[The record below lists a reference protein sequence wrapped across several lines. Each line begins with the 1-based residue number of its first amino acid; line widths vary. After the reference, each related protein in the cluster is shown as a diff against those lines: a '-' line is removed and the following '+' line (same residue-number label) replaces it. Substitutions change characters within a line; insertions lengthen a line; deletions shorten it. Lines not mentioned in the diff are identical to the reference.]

1 MSTTVISVQQEHAVD
16 GDIELLPR
24 DLHHVPQ
31 PPRASVS
38 NEQPSI
44 DKAVI
49 AKIAVAGFS
58 FFFVGTNDGSLG
70 ALTPYIL
77 RTYHMG
83 TQYIALMYVWHHST
97 SRLFSQKLT

>member
-1 MSTTVISVQQEHAVD
+1 MSTTVISVEQEHAVD
-16 GDIELLPR
+16 GDIELLPI

-31 PPRASVS
+31 PP
-38 NEQPSI
+38 EQPSI

-49 AKIAVAGFS
+49 AKIVVAGFS
-58 FFFVGTNDGSLG
+58 FFFAGTNDGSLG

-83 TQYIALMYVWHHST
+83 TEYIALMYVWHHST
-97 SRLFSQKLT
+97 STLFS